1 MLYAFNP
8 LPSEIQ
14 KNNLK
19 ILQRATVINLILD
32 ITLAYFKILKPIH
45 VLTIILFLSLLLTQH
60 FSCHLP

>member
-19 ILQRATVINLILD
+19 ILQRATVITLILD
-32 ITLAYFKILKPIH
+32 ITLAYFKIPKPIH
-45 VLTIILFLSLLLTQH
+45 AINIIVRLILLLT
-60 FSCHLP
+60 